1 MNPPAARQ
9 IRLCPAECTDM
20 QWSLASPKNLGIR
33 PLLQYLQEYGLPAFF
48 TLKFVFF
55 SLASNHFLTPENL
68 ITVALQTSISIIR
81 TIRQIRIQNL
91 APAFS
96 G

>member
-1 MNPPAARQ
+1 MKV
-9 IRLCPAECTDM
+9 
-20 QWSLASPKNLGIR
+20 SLASPKNLGIR
-33 PLLQYLQEYGLPAFF
+33 PLLRYPQEFGLPAFF
-48 TLKFVFF
+48 MLKFSRL

-68 ITVALQTSISIIR
+68 IAVALQTSISIIR
-81 TIRQIRIQNL
+81 TIRQLRIQNL